1 MADAHNWPNFVI
13 GQQVWLDYIPADL
26 APLVSFDAHWG
37 SLNKAQAGWFLKLYK
52 KKKIWRD
59 SLKPRQAGRFLKK
72 KKKKEKKDKIIV
84 WSPGRKAGRFL
95 PKKKKKKKKR
105 IPEVWL
111 KCYRWDLEL
120 FKEMLPLERNDKIRI
135 KI

>member
-1 MADAHNWPNFVI
+1 M
-13 GQQVWLDYIPADL
+13 
-26 APLVSFDAHWG
+26 
-37 SLNKAQAGWFLKLYK
+37 
-52 KKKIWRD
+52 
-59 SLKPRQAGRFLKK
+59 KPRQAGRFLKK
-72 KKKKEKKDKIIV
+72 KKKKKIEDIILIPGRLAGFKKKKKRKKDNIIV

-95 PKKKKKKKKR
+95 PKKW

-120 FKEMLPLERNDKIRI
+120 FKEMLPLEINDKIRI